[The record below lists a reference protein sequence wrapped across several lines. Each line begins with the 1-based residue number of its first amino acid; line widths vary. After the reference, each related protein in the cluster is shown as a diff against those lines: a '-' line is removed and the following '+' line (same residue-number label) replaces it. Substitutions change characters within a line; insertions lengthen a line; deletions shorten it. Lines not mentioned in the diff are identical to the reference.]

1 MTALTRIKKI
11 YAGFSVWTMNSI
23 STVSL
28 AIRDTT
34 YLLDFIQRDMSAGE
48 TGPSHVVI
56 INYVL
61 SRLRR
66 FTDEHSDKFMGL
78 AMPQRVAKL
87 CPELCS
93 RLWTELDVIP
103 LVLPED
109 RRLLEQQSQRDL
121 PSGVDVDSRE
131 IGEQAESMGRKCV
144 RLIYTTML
152 ADRANCVDYLALTT
166 SHCCRSA
173 FRARWRSILLSQ
185 YA

>member
-1 MTALTRIKKI
+1 MD
-11 YAGFSVWTMNSI
+11 SI
-23 STVSL
+23 STVAL

-56 INYVL
+56 TNYVL

-78 AMPQRVAKL
+78 AMPQRVATL

-103 LVLPED
+103 LVLPEE
-109 RRLLEQQSQRDL
+109 RHLQERQSQRDL
-121 PSGVDVDSRE
+121 PTGVDVDSRE

-144 RLIYTTML
+144 RLVYATILGGGT
-152 ADRANCVDYLALTT
+152 NCVDSLAQTT
-166 SHCCRSA
+166 CHYCRSVS
-173 FRARWRSILLSQ
+173 RARWRSTLLSQ
-185 YA
+185 CV

>member
-1 MTALTRIKKI
+1 MD
-11 YAGFSVWTMNSI
+11 SI
-23 STVSL
+23 STVAV

-78 AMPQRVAKL
+78 AMPQRVATL

-93 RLWTELDVIP
+93 RLWAELDVIP
-103 LVLPED
+103 LVLPEE
-109 RRLLEQQSQRDL
+109 RHLQEWQSQRDL
-121 PSGVDVDSRE
+121 PTGVNFDSRE
-131 IGEQAESMGRKCV
+131 IGEQAESMSRKCV
-144 RLIYTTML
+144 RLVHAIIPVDGANDVDCLVRTT
-152 ADRANCVDYLALTT
+152 CHYCKSV
-166 SHCCRSA
+166 S
-173 FRARWRSILLSQ
+173 RARWRSTLLSQ
-185 YA
+185 CV

>member
-1 MTALTRIKKI
+1 MD
-11 YAGFSVWTMNSI
+11 SI
-23 STVSL
+23 STVAL

-56 INYVL
+56 TNYVL

-93 RLWTELDVIP
+93 RLWAELDVIP
-103 LVLPED
+103 LVLPEERHLQD
-109 RRLLEQQSQRDL
+109 RQSQRDL
-121 PSGVDVDSRE
+121 PTGVDVDSRE

-144 RLIYTTML
+144 RLVYVTML
-152 ADRANCVDYLALTT
+152 GDGANYVDSLVRTT
-166 SHCCRSA
+166 CHYCKSGSRE
-173 FRARWRSILLSQ
+173 RWRSTLLSQ
-185 YA
+185 CV